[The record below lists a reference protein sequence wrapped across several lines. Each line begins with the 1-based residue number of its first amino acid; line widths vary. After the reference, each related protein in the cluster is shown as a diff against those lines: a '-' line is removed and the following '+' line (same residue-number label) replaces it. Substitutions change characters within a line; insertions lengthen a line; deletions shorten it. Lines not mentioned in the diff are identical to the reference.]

1 MQRLTHIYRV
11 GRTLVILTMAAFIFS
26 NGLLRWPA
34 PVPKPKPRAPAP
46 APELEL
52 ETDIGDAVKEPMTPV
67 PATPPEP
74 LSEPP
79 PPASLCPAGMV
90 YVSGDYCPGL
100 AHTCKRYLDE
110 KKDRCGDFHESSRC
124 LGPTVPKQF
133 CVDTY
138 EYPNRAGEKPLLAV
152 DWNTAVRL
160 CAEADK
166 RLCTADEW
174 TLACE
179 GDGRLPYPYGYAR
192 NKEACNIDK
201 PYILPNDL
209 AYADPLQRAAE
220 VARLDQSEPSGNRAS
235 CVSPFGVFDMTGN
248 TDEWVEYERGSLTQS
263 PYRSGL
269 KGGYWGPVRNRCR
282 PITATHNPWH
292 SGYQIGLRC
301 CRDPDVRPPKE
312 ASLQ

>member
-1 MQRLTHIYRV
+1 M
-11 GRTLVILTMAAFIFS
+11 
-26 NGLLRWPA
+26 
-34 PVPKPKPRAPAP
+34 K
-46 APELEL
+46 
-52 ETDIGDAVKEPMTPV
+52 
-67 PATPPEP
+67 
-74 LSEPP
+74 
-79 PPASLCPAGMV
+79 
-90 YVSGDYCPGL
+90 
-100 AHTCKRYLDE
+100 
-110 KKDRCGDFHESSRC
+110 
-124 LGPTVPKQF
+124 
-133 CVDTY
+133 
-138 EYPNRAGEKPLLAV
+138 KPLLAV

-160 CAEADK
+160 CAEVDK

-282 PITATHNPWH
+282 PVTATHNPWH
-292 SGYQIGLRC
+292 SGYQIGGTSPFGTKKKLRVYLE
-301 CRDPDVRPPKE
+301 RSALELPRIYVNGGRRGFLVGIAPGELVRTLQPTLVDVALE
-312 ASLQ
+312 D